1 MREKTGYRSTGGY
14 VTAQILIDFLIN
26 NCSDLNKTQIY
37 IGTEKQKSVLDHI
50 EVKKD
55 VITVNSYSLRKKYD

>member
-1 MREKTGYRSTGGY
+1 MGYRSTGGY
-14 VTAQILIDFLIN
+14 VTAKILIDFLIN

-37 IGTEKQKSVLDHI
+37 IGTDKQKSVLYHI

-55 VITVNSYSLRKKYD
+55 VIMVNSYSLRKKYD